1 MKSGI
6 DVVASMVTFG
16 RSAYSIA
23 TITKVAKMNVQLTT
37 RHGLK
42 IVHAK

>member
-6 DVVASMVTFG
+6 AVVASMVTFG
-16 RSAYSIA
+16 RCAYSIA
-23 TITKVAKMNVQLTT
+23 MITKVAKMNVQLTT